1 MAKTDIE
8 TETRVSILENQVETI
23 TSNVVKLETKID
35 SNYATLHHR
44 ISDLRDDLRN
54 DIESKH
60 EKLIAKLDERAQDSS
75 EQHKVISEKINS
87 IEKWRWMMVGGAIV
101 IGYFLAH
108 LRLDKLIQLIYSRQY
123 IIIRPLYGVF
133 LIYVYIP

>member
-1 MAKTDIE
+1 MADLMAKTDIE
-8 TETRVSILENQVETI
+8 TETRVSILENQVEHI

-54 DIESKH
+54 DIENKH

-108 LRLDKLIQLIYSRQY
+108 LRLDKLI
-123 IIIRPLYGVF
+123 
-133 LIYVYIP
+133 

>member
-1 MAKTDIE
+1 MADLMAKTDIE

-44 ISDLRDDLRN
+44 IIDLRDDLRN

-108 LRLDKLIQLIYSRQY
+108 LRLDKLI
-123 IIIRPLYGVF
+123 
-133 LIYVYIP
+133 